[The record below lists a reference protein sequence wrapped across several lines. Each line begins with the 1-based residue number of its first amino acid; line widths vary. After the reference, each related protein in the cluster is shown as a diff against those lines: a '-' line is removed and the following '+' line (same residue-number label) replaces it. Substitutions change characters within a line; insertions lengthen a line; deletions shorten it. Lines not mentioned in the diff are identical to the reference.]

1 MSERVAPP
9 CPHDV
14 GPGIP
19 VCLRCRKENRVA
31 TRERRRRALFA
42 TAAIGLGAATIGAAG
57 AAGMLDSEL
66 RAAGFAIPA
75 VPAASTPSV
84 DVPQSVTD
92 PAPDSTPAVTAVPES
107 TVVSVAS
114 VTTPPAPEL
123 APTIGEG
130 RTSLREGVVAERSGD
145 EITVNFDTPLT
156 RTRRPEKFEAVLR
169 ATLPQI
175 FGASVDSALATMP
188 VGTLVP
194 SHGLT
199 TDLPTQGLYLPLP
212 GGSTLRIWPETR
224 AGEDGPLVVRYRVL
238 VVS

>member
-1 MSERVAPP
+1 M
-9 CPHDV
+9 
-14 GPGIP
+14 
-19 VCLRCRKENRVA
+19 
-31 TRERRRRALFA
+31 
-42 TAAIGLGAATIGAAG
+42 GLGVATIGAAG

-66 RAAGFAIPA
+66 RAAGFAIPEA
-75 VPAASTPSV
+75 TAPSAPSV
-84 DVPQSVTD
+84 AAPQSV
-92 PAPDSTPAVTAVPES
+92 PEKAPHSVPAVPVAAEN

-114 VTTPPAPEL
+114 VTTPPVAEL

-130 RTSLREGVVAERSGD
+130 RTSLRDGIIAERIGD
-145 EITVNFDTPLT
+145 EITVNFDTPLS
-156 RTRRPEKFEAVLR
+156 RTRRPEKFEGVLR

-199 TDLPTQGLYLPLP
+199 TDLPTHGLYVPLP

-224 AGEDGPLVVRYRVL
+224 MGEDGPLVVRYRVL